1 MIGVT
6 NLDESAVVE
15 PADAIA
21 QASHQGGV
29 VAHEH
34 DRGAVLAQPMHVIHA
49 SALEL
54 LVADGDDFVDE
65 QDLGVDVDGDGEAC
79 LLYTSDAA
87 DE

>member
-15 PADAIA
+15 PAGAIA

-34 DRGAVLAQPMHVIHA
+34 DRGAVLAATDACDPCIERWNSSSPTAMTSSTSKISRLTLTA
-49 SALEL
+49 TAKPSRTYMPLE
-54 LVADGDDFVDE
+54 
-65 QDLGVDVDGDGEAC
+65 
-79 LLYTSDAA
+79 
-87 DE
+87 